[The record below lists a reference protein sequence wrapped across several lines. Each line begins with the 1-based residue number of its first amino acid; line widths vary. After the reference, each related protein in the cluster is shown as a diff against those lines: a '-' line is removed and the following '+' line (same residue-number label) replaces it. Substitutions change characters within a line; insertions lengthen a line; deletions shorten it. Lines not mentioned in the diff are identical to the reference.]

1 LLALG
6 DQEWL
11 LMFAIMFLRG
21 ALQAVALT
29 LGSLGGFCLIMSCR
43 EPSFVGSAV
52 FFFVVASAI
61 VWLVP
66 QS

>member
-1 LLALG
+1 
-6 DQEWL
+6 
-11 LMFAIMFLRG
+11 MFAITVLRC

-52 FFFVVASAI
+52 FFFAVASAI
-61 VWLVP
+61 VWSLP